1 MSIKT
6 GILKPYIEFLRIK
19 DWWYLN
25 GIFILGVTCA
35 GSLAGKNLLKGLLVS
50 SLCFAYGYSLNEY
63 FDNSKKH
70 VSGSRR
76 FNGILYK
83 LTPCISL
90 GLALYFAYFISK
102 ILFLT
107 VISVGIISWLYSA
120 PPFRLKK
127 HIFLRLFLSPLGYS
141 LFFLLGAGLD
151 KRLSSQEFFMYIYIL
166 LFYIPV
172 ELMHM
177 LSHIDVDKAAGT
189 PTLPLVYG
197 TRKTM
202 VLMLLLFI
210 ILALYSCLLYIAG
223 VMSVYFLLWTLA
235 TWTAIL
241 VLLGR
246 SYAQNN
252 MEAFINMKLNARLV
266 FSIYGTGLLV
276 LFIRRI

>member
-1 MSIKT
+1 
-6 GILKPYIEFLRIK
+6 
-19 DWWYLN
+19 
-25 GIFILGVTCA
+25 
-35 GSLAGKNLLKGLLVS
+35 
-50 SLCFAYGYSLNEY
+50 
-63 FDNSKKH
+63 
-70 VSGSRR
+70 
-76 FNGILYK
+76 
-83 LTPCISL
+83 
-90 GLALYFAYFISK
+90 
-102 ILFLT
+102 
-107 VISVGIISWLYSA
+107 
-120 PPFRLKK
+120 
-127 HIFLRLFLSPLGYS
+127 
-141 LFFLLGAGLD
+141 
-151 KRLSSQEFFMYIYIL
+151 MYIYIL

-177 LSHIDVDKAAGT
+177 LSHIDVDKAAGI

-252 MEAFINMKLNARLV
+252 MKAFINMKLKARLV